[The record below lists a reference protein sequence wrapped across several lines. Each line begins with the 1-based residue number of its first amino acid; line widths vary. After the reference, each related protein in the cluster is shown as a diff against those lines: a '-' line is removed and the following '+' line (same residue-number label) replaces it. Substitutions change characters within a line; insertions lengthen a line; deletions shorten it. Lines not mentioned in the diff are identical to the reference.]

1 MKKYVLLCT
10 TLMSMSFVSVAHADT
25 QQDKINNLS
34 HLAPAEKTKFIVEAA
49 KANNKT
55 KIINVATKLNDA
67 KKADELQKTEDE
79 RARVAKEEK
88 EAQEK
93 AEQERLNN
101 LKPLQVFEVTAKYE
115 SNNRNPGAVLGELDD
130 GAGMNYGTYSLTQ
143 NHTMKPYL
151 EFLSNQYPELRAKL
165 TGEIGS
171 EEFNQSWKQ
180 LGQTDTDIFKQ
191 SQAQF
196 IFEKYSIPTIEKLNA
211 ETGVNLLDGTHSLG
225 AVGLVSGMI
234 HNAGKAW
241 YPVIRDAA
249 NEVKASGS
257 FDDNTFI
264 EKIGGW
270 VRDNYSGVYKNS
282 IRNRYRKQTP
292 DEQARTEIFTYTKK
306 TN

>member
-10 TLMSMSFVSVAHADT
+10 TLMSMGFVSVAHADT
-25 QQDKINNLS
+25 QSDKINKLS
-34 HLAPAEKTKFIVEAA
+34 HLAPSEKTKFIVNAA
-49 KANNKT
+49 QSSDST
-55 KIINVATKLNDA
+55 KVVNVATKLNDA
-67 KKADELQKTEDE
+67 KKADEIQRNEDE
-79 RARVAKEEK
+79 RARIAKEEK
-88 EAQEK
+88 EAREK
-93 AEQERLNN
+93 AEQDRLNSLQP
-101 LKPLQVFEVTAKYE
+101 LKVFEVTAKYE

-151 EFLSNQYPELRAKL
+151 DFLATYYPDLRAKL
-165 TGEIGS
+165 SGDIGS
-171 EEFNQSWKQ
+171 DEFNESWKQ
-180 LGQTDTDIFKQ
+180 LGQTDTDVFKQ

-249 NEVKASGS
+249 NEVKASGN
-257 FDDNTFI
+257 FDDNAFI

-270 VRDNYSGVYKNS
+270 VRDNYSGVYTSS
-282 IRNRYRKQTP
+282 IRNRYRHQTP
-292 DEQARTEIFTYTKK
+292 DEQARTELFTYMKK